1 MAWGGTKPTAFVKVV
16 ETDLKDKR
24 NEIAAEAL
32 EMVVKASPVDTGAFR
47 ESNRVSIDEPD
58 YGAEDEGTNEKAQS
72 VIDAG
77 LAVIADADEP
87 YQAIFIQNNIEY
99 GEILEGG
106 HSEQAPDGIYRPTY
120 AHLRAKYS
128 KS

>member
-47 ESNRVSIDEPD
+47 GSHVVSVD
-58 YGAEDEGTNEKAQS
+58 AEDPS
-72 VIDAG
+72 VPQRLDPSGQETIDAG
-77 LAVIADADEP
+77 LAVIATADEP
-87 YQAIFIQNNIEY
+87 YQAVTVQSNIAY
-99 GEILEGG
+99 GEALEAG
-106 HSEQAPDGIYRPTY
+106 HSKQAPQGIYRPAF
-120 AHLRAKYS
+120 AHIRAKHA